1 MTVTDGLLALVA
13 LGWSVMRQSTVPGG
27 STGRW
32 VTRLAQAG
40 TLPTDDSEDRLRKGT
55 LTLAA
60 CLITLLAFVW
70 VGIYGYLGI
79 WLSALIP
86 LTYQVVVVAS
96 LAIFFMTKRFRAFR
110 TTQLLMMLVLPFV
123 LQWSLGG
130 FAAASA
136 VSLWAVVAPLGAL
149 MFIGLRQSRPWF
161 LGFLALI
168 VVSGVL
174 EFVHALPQPTIPERV
189 RVVFFLL
196 NLGAVA
202 LTVFVLLLYFVGER
216 EKMKAALDA
225 EHARSEGLLLNVLP
239 APVAERLKRS
249 DGVIADG
256 FEEVTVLFADIVG
269 FTPLSAS
276 LTPGEVVTL
285 LNGVFTAFD
294 HLLETSG
301 LEKIKTI
308 GDAYMV
314 AGGVPVPRADHAA
327 AMADLALDMK
337 AELARLRAEIDA
349 PLDVRIGI
357 DTGPVVA
364 GVIGKRKFIY
374 DLWGDTVNTA
384 SRMESHGVPGE
395 IHVSEAAW
403 SVLRESHRLRERGV
417 IEVKGKGPMRTFFLE
432 GRLEASSVHDVPR
445 RVPQRGCP

>member
-1 MTVTDGLLALVA
+1 MLE
-13 LGWSVMRQSTVPGG
+13 SRVPVGAIEH
-27 STGRW
+27 W

-40 TLPTDDSEDRLRKGT
+40 TLPTDNSEDRLRKGT

-86 LTYQVVVVAS
+86 LTYQLVVVAS
-96 LAIFFMTKRFRAFR
+96 LAIFFITKRFRAFR

-168 VVSGVL
+168 ALSGVL
-174 EFVHALPQPTIPERV
+174 EFVHGLPQPTIPERV

-216 EKMKAALDA
+216 EKMKGALDA

-256 FEEVTVLFADIVG
+256 FDEVTVLFADIVG

-276 LTPGEVVTL
+276 LTPGEVVTM

-294 HLLETSG
+294 HLVDSGG

-314 AGGVPVPRADHAA
+314 AAGVPVPRADHAA
-327 AMADLALDMK
+327 AVADLALAMR
-337 AELARLRAEIDA
+337 AELARLRAEVDA
-349 PLDVRIGI
+349 PLDIRIGI

-384 SRMESHGVPGE
+384 SRMESHGTAGE
-395 IHVSEAAW
+395 IQVTERAW
-403 SVLRESHRLRERGV
+403 QLLRDTHRLRERGV
-417 IEVKGKGPMRTFFLE
+417 IEVKGKGPMRTYFLDA
-432 GRLEASSVHDVPR
+432 RI
-445 RVPQRGCP
+445 

>member
-1 MTVTDGLLALVA
+1 MASSRGVF
-13 LGWSVMRQSTVPGG
+13 
-27 STGRW
+27 GRW
-32 VTRLAQAG
+32 IARLARAG
-40 TLPTDDSEDRLRKGT
+40 TLPGDDDDEVLRKGT
-55 LTLAA
+55 LTLTA
-60 CLITLLAFVW
+60 CLVTLLALVW

-86 LTYQVVVVAS
+86 LTYQIVVLVS
-96 LAIFFMTKRFRAFR
+96 LALFFVTKRFHAFR
-110 TTQLLMMLVLPFV
+110 ATQLLMMLILPFA

-136 VSLWAVVAPLGAL
+136 VALWAVVAPLGAL
-149 MFIGLRQSRPWF
+149 MFIGLRQSWPWF
-161 LGFLALI
+161 VGFLVLI

-174 EFVHALPQPTIPERV
+174 EAAQVLPRPAIPAGI

-202 LTVFVLLLYFVGER
+202 LTIFLVLLYFVGER
-216 EKMKAALDA
+216 EKMKRALEA
-225 EHARSEGLLLNVLP
+225 EHQRSESLLLNVLP

-249 DGVIADG
+249 EGVIADG
-256 FEEVTVLFADIVG
+256 FEGVTVLFADIVG

-276 LTPGEVVTL
+276 LTPNEVVTL
-285 LNGVFTAFD
+285 LNGLFTVFD
-294 HLLETSG
+294 RLVDDCG

-327 AMADLALDMK
+327 AVADLALSMRV
-337 AELARLRAEIDA
+337 ELATLREEIDA
-349 PLDVRIGI
+349 PLDIRIGL
-357 DTGPVVA
+357 DSGPAVA

-384 SRMESHGVPGE
+384 SRMESHGLAGE
-395 IHVSEAAW
+395 IHVTERAW
-403 SVLRESHRLRERGV
+403 NVLRNTHRLRDRGV
-417 IEVKGKGPMRTFFLE
+417 IEVKGKGPMRTYFLD
-432 GRLEASSVHDVPR
+432 GRI
-445 RVPQRGCP
+445 